1 MTQLLQGTRAKYS
14 NYQLIPGQAS
24 MWVGP
29 SRQLQGVGPHQGR
42 DTFGRECS
50 YHWLY
55 NLEGK
60 HLWRNRKTRME
71 RQAFL
76 GKAAGPEKNLK

>member
-1 MTQLLQGTRAKYS
+1 MTQLIQGTRAKYS
-14 NYQLIPGQAS
+14 NYQVIPVQAS
-24 MWVGP
+24 IWVGP
-29 SRQLQGVGPHQGR
+29 SSQLQGVGPHQGR

-60 HLWRNRKTRME
+60 HLWRNRME

-76 GKAAGPEKNLK
+76 GKAAGRERNLK